1 MWCVSTKRTSR
12 SKCHKGRKQQG
23 VSKPP
28 VSEIIG
34 VGDAEAKRH
43 DIEIGDNGC
52 GDARQQQPL

>member
-1 MWCVSTKRTSR
+1 
-12 SKCHKGRKQQG
+12 

-52 GDARQQQPL
+52 GDARQQQAL

>member
-1 MWCVSTKRTSR
+1 MKRTGR

-23 VSKPP
+23 MSKPS

-34 VGDAEAKRH
+34 IGNAEAKRH

-52 GDARQQQPL
+52 SDTRQ